1 MGPLYGI
8 LDRKKED
15 DVSVSNHNIGYFRQL
30 DIIKESNHT
39 LKKNQSY
46 WRLDSFIQ
54 LLEELEFCAKKESN
68 LINFFNKKIL
78 ETTITH
84 KLVKH
89 KYTIF
94 FFFFFYLLKKKKPID
109 MMEM

>member
-46 WRLDSFIQ
+46 WRMDSFIQ

-84 KLVKH
+84 KLDKH
-89 KYTIF
+89 NYTIF
-94 FFFFFYLLKKKKPID
+94 FLFFTCQKKKTID